1 MVARDGADS
10 SSRSANQHRRASN
23 ERARTSSSRF
33 EIRRIYDFTD
43 TGKGYRVLVDRLWP
57 RGVSKAAAALDEW
70 AKDVAPTS
78 ELRRWYAHDPSR
90 FEEFAR
96 RYREELRHA
105 PAEEAITRLRALAQ
119 EQQVTLV
126 TATRDLEC
134 SGARVLL
141 DVLGAV

>member
-1 MVARDGADS
+1 MVARHGTDS
-10 SSRSANQHRRASN
+10 LSRSADQRPRASN
-23 ERARTSSSRF
+23 ERARTSSPRF
-33 EIRRIYDFTD
+33 EIRRIYDFADTD
-43 TGKGYRVLVDRLWP
+43 KGYRVLVDRLWP

-78 ELRRWYAHDPSR
+78 DLRRWYGHDPSR

-126 TATRDLEC
+126 TATRDLER
-134 SGARVLL
+134 SGARVML
-141 DVLGAV
+141 DVLGTV